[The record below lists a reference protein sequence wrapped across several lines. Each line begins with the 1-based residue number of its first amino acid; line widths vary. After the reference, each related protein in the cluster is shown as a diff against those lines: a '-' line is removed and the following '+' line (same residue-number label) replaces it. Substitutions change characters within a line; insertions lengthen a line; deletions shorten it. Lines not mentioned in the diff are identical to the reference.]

1 MSHHRSF
8 SFALVLLLAFPVM
21 VHAQHN
27 RGAVHPGG
35 QMPHPG
41 GTHPGQQG
49 RPGMMSPEEQM
60 MHAWFQQQM
69 MLSRMPR
76 SSRANSGAAHANSNS
91 SRSNSGPN
99 HAPGKG
105 ANGSPKANTAKGA
118 AAGSPGQSQQN
129 QQQNRTKAKPDK
141 ADAAKNK
148 EQAKHAEREKR
159 EANARAIAAKHANN
173 NRSTHGVDSRAVGLL
188 KTAHTKLREADADY
202 QGHRMRSME
211 HIVSAIHRL
220 ESSSGVNG
228 GGGIGGY
235 GGMGG
240 FGGST
245 LPQGQSDR
253 LMRDALVHLRQ
264 TQGMLG
270 TGSTAAEHHRDAHA
284 AITEAIHEVEV
295 ALRVR

>member
-1 MSHHRSF
+1 MNRNRSL
-8 SFALVLLLAFPVM
+8 SLTLVLLLAFPVM
-21 VHAQHN
+21 VQAQHN
-27 RGAVHPGG
+27 RGGAHPGG
-35 QMPHPG
+35 QMHPG
-41 GTHPGQQG
+41 GVHPGQQG
-49 RPGMMSPEEQM
+49 RPGMMSPEEHM

-76 SSRANSGAAHANSNS
+76 SSRANTGAASTKPNTPH
-91 SRSNSGPN
+91 SNSGQN
-99 HAPGKG
+99 HAAGKG
-105 ANGSPKANTAKGA
+105 ANGSAKPNTAKGA

-129 QQQNRTKAKPDK
+129 PQQNRTKAKQDK

-148 EQAKHAEREKR
+148 EHSKHADHEKR
-159 EANARAIAAKHANN
+159 EANARAIAAKHAIN
-173 NRSTHGVDSRAVGLL
+173 NRSTHAVDSSAVGLL
-188 KTAHTKLREADADY
+188 KNAQAKLREADADY

-211 HIVSAIHRL
+211 HVVSAIHRL
-220 ESSSGVNG
+220 ESASGVNG

-245 LPQGQSDR
+245 LPQGQSDG

-270 TGSTAAEHHRDAHA
+270 TGSTAAEHHRDAHVS
-284 AITEAIHEVEV
+284 ISEAIREVEI
-295 ALRVR
+295 ALKVR